1 MKFVKIL
8 NNYPIYQNNIIKIN
22 DALNSNKITQIQS
35 KLLLS
40 NNSKWYNTCE
50 HKGLLGFKD
59 GKIIFIPRTS
69 YDYILSKPRTLEQ
82 IKANTEVFNEKKIE
96 FYRFNELCNIGSL
109 KWVLGNEND
118 NINIQDLEDRTD
130 NLARLVGSLNDI
142 IIFSDLSLLREI
154 QSVDDPMNPLY
165 YQSYIDEWYKEWYL
179 EINEDFLLKYKKKIS
194 ILDLEF
200 NNLLK
205 VLQS

>member
-22 DALNSNKITQIQS
+22 NALHSNKITQIQS

-109 KWVLGNEND
+109 KWVLGNEDD
-118 NINIQDLEDRTD
+118 NINIQNLEDRTD
-130 NLARLVGSLNDI
+130 ILARLVGSLDDLNDLKEWVANT
-142 IIFSDLSLLREI
+142 DLEYFDISPYFNL
-154 QSVDDPMNPLY
+154 DDT
-165 YQSYIDEWYKEWYL
+165 IDEL
-179 EINEDFLLKYKKKIS
+179 TS
-194 ILDLEF
+194 S
-200 NNLLK
+200 NLIK
-205 VLQS
+205 DE